1 MDATDS
7 ADRLSRIPL
16 DAEYA
21 AQWGVENL
29 CAGWTPAEIRDAA
42 MICVELAAT
51 YNDYVHACESTAVTV
66 AALHL
71 TTPADIAPLF
81 RGMEI
86 QNATWTERLIA
97 DADANRRS
105 AIDNVR
111 AAGAL
116 LWLAE
121 QREAGAS

>member
-1 MDATDS
+1 MDATES

-21 AQWGVENL
+21 AQWDVENL
-29 CAGWTPAEIRDAA
+29 CAAWTPAEIRDAA

-51 YNDYVHACESTAVTV
+51 YNDYVHACEATAITV

-71 TTPADIAPLF
+71 TTPTDIAPLL
-81 RGMEI
+81 RAAEI
-86 QNATWTERLIA
+86 QNATWTERLIG
-97 DADANRRS
+97 DADANRQ
-105 AIDNVR
+105 AAMENVR

-121 QREAGAS
+121 HRGAGAS

>member
-7 ADRLSRIPL
+7 AARLSRIPL

-29 CAGWTPAEIRDAA
+29 CAAWTPAEMRDAA
-42 MICVELAAT
+42 MICVELAAS
-51 YNDYVHACESTAVTV
+51 YNDYVHTCEATAITV
-66 AALHL
+66 ASLHL
-71 TTPADIAPLF
+71 TTPADIAPLL
-81 RGMEI
+81 RAAEI

-97 DADANRRS
+97 DADANRR
-105 AIDNVR
+105 AAMENVR

-121 QREAGAS
+121 QRESGTS